1 MLIYDPRSISMKVYQ
16 NLTELKNNT
25 PDTAQQKEQRTQI
38 FELYSY
44 VATWGLL
51 RLKAEEV
58 ALNQES
64 KQEVVKCF
72 FKTLEQVAYPE
83 KQTTQEQQPTQ
94 QQQPITNQQ
103 STLRRPNSPIRPN
116 SSNQTTEESSE
127 TKISIAYL
135 TNPAKTAD
143 YLGLTGLALQVAREF
158 AFWVDAIYPETK
170 GK

>member
-1 MLIYDPRSISMKVYQ
+1 MLTYDPRSISMKVYQ

-58 ALNQES
+58 ALKQES
-64 KQEVVKCF
+64 KKEVVKCF

-83 KQTTQEQQPTQ
+83 KQPT
-94 QQQPITNQQ
+94 PITNQQ
-103 STLRRPNSPIRPN
+103 STVRKPNSPRRPNLPS
-116 SSNQTTEESSE
+116 QTTKESSE
-127 TKISIAYL
+127 TKISIQYL

-143 YLGLTGLALQVAREF
+143 YLGLTGLALRVAREF
-158 AFWVDAIYPETK
+158 AFWVDAIYPEIKDKQTSNSSNSSI
-170 GK
+170 